1 MATFHFDLIAPDK
14 ILFSGD
20 VDQVDVPGVDGDF
33 GVLAEHAPM
42 IVLLR
47 PGVLTVKVGGE
58 AQRVVIFGGFA
69 EISPQ
74 GLTVLA
80 DQATSIE
87 DLDPALL
94 ATRIAETEEKIEKI
108 KQAGAGSLLDREL
121 ERLDHFKAIDA
132 HLQTTAMH

>member
-14 ILFSGD
+14 ILFSGE
-20 VDQVDVPGVDGDF
+20 VDQVDVPGIDGDF

-47 PGVLTVKVGGE
+47 PGVLTVMVGGE
-58 AQRVVIFGGFA
+58 EQRVVIFGGFA

-80 DQATSIE
+80 DQATSLE
-87 DLDPALL
+87 DMDPALL

-108 KQAGAGSLLDREL
+108 KQAEAGSLLDREL

>member
-80 DQATSIE
+80 DQATSIK
-87 DLDPALL
+87 DRDPALL
-94 ATRIAETEEKIEKI
+94 AKRIAATEQNIEKC
-108 KQAGAGSLLDREL
+108 KPAGAG
-121 ERLDHFKAIDA
+121 
-132 HLQTTAMH
+132 

>member
-20 VDQVDVPGVDGDF
+20 VDQVDLPGIDGDF

-47 PGVLTVKVGGE
+47 PGMLTVMVGGE

-80 DQATSIE
+80 DYATSIE
-87 DLDPALL
+87 DLDPAML
-94 ATRIAETEEKIEKI
+94 ATHIAETEEKIKKAEP
-108 KQAGAGSLLDREL
+108 GSLLDREL
-121 ERLDHFKAIDA
+121 ERLDHFKAVDV
-132 HLQTTAMH
+132 HLQSTAMH

>member
-14 ILFSGD
+14 ILFSGE
-20 VDQVDVPGVDGDF
+20 VDQVDVPGIDGDF
-33 GVLAEHAPM
+33 GVLADHAPM

-47 PGVLTVKVGGE
+47 PGVLTVMVGGE

-80 DQATSIE
+80 DQATLLE
-87 DLDPALL
+87 EMDPALL
-94 ATRIAETEEKIEKI
+94 AARIAETEEKIEKI
-108 KQAGAGSLLDREL
+108 KQAEAGPLLDREL